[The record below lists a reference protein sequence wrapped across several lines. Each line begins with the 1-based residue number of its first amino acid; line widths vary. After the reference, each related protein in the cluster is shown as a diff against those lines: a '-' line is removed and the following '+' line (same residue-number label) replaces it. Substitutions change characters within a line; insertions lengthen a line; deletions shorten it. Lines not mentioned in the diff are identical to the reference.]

1 LHPWE
6 IIETCT
12 KLLSPERA
20 KLKRHSAGGVEL
32 DYNDRSDAGTDHLES
47 ARDFMQSIEEFVHRK
62 AHILADARRKMAL
75 PDGLDKD
82 ELTRWKPRGSQFKI
96 PKDTFE
102 RIAKLSKATL
112 TAFVTACLQKYF
124 RAQTE
129 FGHAVGAVGAQ
140 SIGEPGTQMTLK
152 TFHFAGVAGMS
163 ITQGVPRIKEII
175 NASRTISTPVISC
188 DLHSK
193 EDITAA
199 RVVKGRIEKTFLK
212 DIVYWIEDIWSP
224 TGSSLA
230 LRIDH
235 ETIGRLQLDI
245 TAKDIKN
252 AIVKHKKLK
261 LKPEYVRFNQNIIY
275 IEVIALDKWKGVK
288 AKVKEDMDLFL
299 RVQTIMRMLPDVP
312 IRGYPEASRAII
324 KTDDQ
329 GRNALLVEGYGL
341 RACMT
346 TQGVNGLA
354 TKTNSVMEMR
364 DVLGIEAARKTIIDE
379 IGVVMGD
386 MDIDPRH
393 MQLLADVMTYKGE
406 VLGITRFGLSK
417 MRDSVLQLASFEKTP
432 DHLFEAAWH
441 MKRDR
446 IEGVSEC
453 IIMGQSMS
461 VGTGAFKV
469 VRKLGIPEGVVG
481 RKETVFE
488 DVFRELNGKGRR

>member
-1 LHPWE
+1 M
-6 IIETCT
+6 CT

-32 DYNDRSDAGTDHLES
+32 DYNDRSDAGIDHLES

-62 AHILADARRKMAL
+62 AHILVDARKKMAM

-96 PKDTFE
+96 PEDTFE

-245 TAKDIKN
+245 TAEDIKN